1 MGVTR
6 TAATRVLQLLSCE
19 QFDPRIEA
27 LRRTDYDPAAGS
39 ACLRDT
45 FDDRS
50 THVLVSI
57 DDALVGAVRVTQP
70 PGVLR
75 SWVGGARL
83 PLPEGP
89 RIAEFTRGVVSREW
103 RGRGIYQLFMSAAV
117 LRAGECADVG
127 IATVQVDLH
136 ARRCLSVLGFQDRGE
151 PIAFEH
157 APACS
162 TLAQCIEL
170 DLRRARTAAAA
181 QHQAARQRLLGHGL
195 LVVDV
200 DIEAETLSVRT
211 QPPLMCTLEAYA

>member
-1 MGVTR
+1 MDVTR
-6 TAATRVLQLLSCE
+6 PAAARVLQLQLCE
-19 QFDPRIEA
+19 QFDSRIEA

-39 ACLRDT
+39 AYLRDA

-50 THVLVSI
+50 THVLASI
-57 DDALVGAVRVTQP
+57 DGALVGAVRLTQP

-89 RIAEFTRGVVSREW
+89 GIAEFTRGVVSREW
-103 RGRGIYQLFMSAAV
+103 RGRGIYQLFMSAVV
-117 LRAGECADVG
+117 LRACETADMA

-136 ARRCLSVLGFQDRGE
+136 ARRYLSVLGFKDRGE
-151 PIAFEH
+151 PIAFKH
-157 APACS
+157 APGCS

-170 DLRRARTAAAA
+170 DLQTAREAAAM

-195 LVVDV
+195 AVVGV
-200 DIEAETLSVRT
+200 ESEALS
-211 QPPLMCTLEAYA
+211 ASA